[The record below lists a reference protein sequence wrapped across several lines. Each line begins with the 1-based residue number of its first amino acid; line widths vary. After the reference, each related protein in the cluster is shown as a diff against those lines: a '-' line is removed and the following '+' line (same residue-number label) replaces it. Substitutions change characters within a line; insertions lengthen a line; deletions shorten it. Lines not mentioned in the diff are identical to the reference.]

1 MNEGP
6 IKSDIQPQRAT
17 EVSKRMS
24 LKDRALRVG
33 VWIGGFAVGLML
45 SLGVA
50 EGIHKIAEHLQ
61 Q

>member
-1 MNEGP
+1 MSEGP
-6 IKSDIQPQRAT
+6 IRSDIQPRRAT

-24 LKDRALRVG
+24 LTDRALRIG
-33 VWIGGFAVGLML
+33 LWIGGFAVGLMF

-50 EGIHKIAEHLQ
+50 EGIHRLGEHLQ

>member
-1 MNEGP
+1 MIEGL
-6 IKSDIQPQRAT
+6 IKSDIRPRCAT

-24 LKDRALRVG
+24 LKDRALRISLWV
-33 VWIGGFAVGLML
+33 GGFVVGLMF

-50 EGIHKIAEHLQ
+50 EGIHKLGERLQ